1 MWGESKESPGSAPPA
16 KTKEEDGGRST
27 WACVAVAAPVA
38 VAVAVPE
45 PVPVVAVA
53 SESERERHALERARD
68 ARARHNLVRAVT
80 KDEQGK

>member
-27 WACVAVAAPVA
+27 WAC
-38 VAVAVPE
+38 
-45 PVPVVAVA
+45 VAVA